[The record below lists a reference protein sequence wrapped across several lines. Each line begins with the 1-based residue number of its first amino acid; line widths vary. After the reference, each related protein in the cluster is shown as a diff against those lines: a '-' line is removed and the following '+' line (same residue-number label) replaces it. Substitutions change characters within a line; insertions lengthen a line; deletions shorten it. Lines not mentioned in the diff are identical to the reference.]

1 MFPFA
6 VWFALLGCPA
16 EDLLLVLDCAA
27 TDTPVDWSDPAPVG
41 VAADALLAPF
51 ETTTDATAAWHTG
64 ATTTATVTV
73 SAARDQ
79 SPVLTTY
86 TGSDA
91 AQCPNQ
97 FAVPLAAALST
108 ADGAFDLDLVG
119 AWYVDPSVP
128 SGTPFAVAIALDPA
142 ADAPDWVP
150 DPDLLDDGE
159 VLTRLWVRLG
169 ARADGTSTG
178 VVEAEIQGEDAE
190 TAWDRSAPVLTW

>member
-1 MFPFA
+1 MVPFA
-6 VWFALLGCPA
+6 LLFALLGCPA
-16 EDLLLVLDCAA
+16 EELPYVLDCAA

-41 VAADALLAPF
+41 IAADALLAPF
-51 ETTTDATAAWHTG
+51 ATTTDATAAWHTG

-73 SAARDQ
+73 SAARDLG
-79 SPVLTTY
+79 PTLTTY

-91 AQCPNQ
+91 DQCPDR
-97 FAVPLAAALST
+97 FDLPLTAALST
-108 ADGAFDLDLVG
+108 ADGALDLDLAG
-119 AWYVDPSVP
+119 MWSVDPSDP

-142 ADAPDWVP
+142 VDALGWVP